1 MRRYA
6 ALALFAV
13 ASFTVFVVGASGA
26 VSANSQKFG
35 GTNGRVDAI
44 IKVGNVIYV
53 GGKFTQV
60 QNQSG
65 DAFPRRNV
73 AAFNMSGG
81 VTAWNPNAN
90 GEVHALAS
98 NGKRIFVGGSFTTIR
113 GGAAKGIAAVS
124 LAIGG
129 RLWGGGAGNTVRA
142 VKLDHSRL
150 LIGGDFRKVQGK
162 KRFRLASLSPKTGVL
177 GKWNPKAD
185 RSVTAIAVGPSRVY
199 VGGNFTQIN
208 GKNEK
213 HLAALNRVTG
223 APVPFPHP
231 SFPVVTLALSGKLY
245 VGGSGSGGWLSAYQ
259 TNGHR
264 VWQVHT
270 DGGFAAI
277 VVTAHQV
284 IAGGHFNTWCKG
296 TTPHCGTPVVRHHLL
311 AVNSAGSVTGW
322 APDVNSVLGV
332 FALRA
337 ASGKVWA
344 GGDFT
349 KINGA
354 TRNHL
359 ARFTY
364 N

>member
-6 ALALFAV
+6 ALALATV
-13 ASFTVFVVGASGA
+13 AGFTLFVVGASGA

-44 IKVGNVIYV
+44 IKVGNILYV

-65 DAFPRRNV
+65 DTFPRHNI
-73 AAFNMSGG
+73 AAFNLSAG

-98 NGKRIFVGGSFTTIR
+98 NGKRIFAGGAFSTIH
-113 GGAAKGIAAVS
+113 GKAAKGVAAISIGV
-124 LAIGG
+124 GG
-129 RLWGGGAGNTVRA
+129 RIWGGGAGNTVRA
-142 VKLDHSRL
+142 IKIDHNRL
-150 LIGGDFRKVQGK
+150 VIGGDFRKVQGK
-162 KRFRLASLSPKTGVL
+162 KRSRLAAVSLKTGVL
-177 GKWNPKAD
+177 GKWAPKAN
-185 RSVTAIAVGPSRVY
+185 RSVTALAVGPSRVY
-199 VGGNFTQIN
+199 AGGNFSQIN

-213 HLAALNRVTG
+213 YLAALNRLTG
-223 APVPFPHP
+223 APLPFPHP
-231 SFPVVTLALSGKLY
+231 SFPVVALALSGKLY
-245 VGGSGSGGWLSAYQ
+245 VGGSGAGGWLSAYQ

-264 VWQVHT
+264 NWQVHS

-284 IAGGHFNTWCKG
+284 IAGGHFNNVCRSSPG
-296 TTPHCGTPVVRHHLL
+296 CGNPLVRHHLI

-322 APDVNSVLGV
+322 TPDVNSVLGV

-337 ASGKVWA
+337 ANGKLWA

-354 TRNHL
+354 VRNHL